1 MESIVGLLFFGVPNR
16 GMDVESLQAIVGDKQ
31 NRYLLESV
39 GQYSDLLLEQD
50 GQFGSTFHF
59 RDSHVVSFFETRS
72 SPTAIKVS
80 QSVQV
85 TYHCCLLDQVN
96 GSWKMAG
103 PTKVLL
109 VPRSSATR
117 PRLWDSETDDE
128 GLDRTHSG
136 LVKFSVNDVDYER
149 VLRRLK
155 EIASKAT
162 ATLTSRYLSHG
173 VCPFPLD
180 CSTHL

>member
-1 MESIVGLLFFGVPNR
+1 MGLLFFGVPNR

-50 GQFGSTFHF
+50 GQFSSTFHF
-59 RDSHVVSFFETRS
+59 RDSHIVSFFETKS

-85 TYHCCLLDQVN
+85 IYHRCSPDQLN

-103 PTKVLL
+103 PNKVL
-109 VPRSSATR
+109 VPRFSATR
-117 PRLWDSETDDE
+117 PRLWDSTTYDE
-128 GLDRTHSG
+128 GLNRTHSD
-136 LVKFSVNDVDYER
+136 LVKFSVNDVNYER
-149 VLRRLK
+149 VLHRLR
-155 EIASKAT
+155 EVAAKAT

-173 VCPFPLD
+173 V
-180 CSTHL
+180 

>member
-1 MESIVGLLFFGVPNR
+1 
-16 GMDVESLQAIVGDKQ
+16 MDVESLQAIVGDKQ

-50 GQFGSTFHF
+50 GQFGSTFPF

-72 SPTAIKVS
+72 SPTATKVS
-80 QSVQV
+80 LSVQV
-85 TYHCCLLDQVN
+85 TYHCCSPDQLN

-103 PTKVLL
+103 PNKVL
-109 VPRSSATR
+109 VPRFSATR
-117 PRLWDSETDDE
+117 PRLWESETYDE
-128 GLDRTHSG
+128 GFDRTHSE

-149 VLRRLK
+149 VLHRLR
-155 EIASKAT
+155 EVTSKAT

-173 VCPFPLD
+173 VYPLPLD
-180 CSTHL
+180 YTYLMTELH